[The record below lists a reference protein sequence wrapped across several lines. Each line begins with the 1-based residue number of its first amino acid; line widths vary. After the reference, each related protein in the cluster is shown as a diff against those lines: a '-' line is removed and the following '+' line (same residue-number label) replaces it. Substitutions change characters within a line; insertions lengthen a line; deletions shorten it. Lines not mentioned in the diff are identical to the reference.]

1 MATRHTSSKL
11 RTAGER
17 SLRALLVASL
27 LATLVTPTVAQTTGQ
42 PTTNVELTP
51 AADATSSAQDS
62 PRVNQATA
70 DDSRPPSN
78 DTYHAMCKHYGDNG
92 FTIRESATLF
102 SRDRDQLNA
111 DTEFTREN
119 YIETC
124 GHEPTW
130 ATNRTLNF
138 DFTSPQ
144 AFSAVSRWNQRDIS
158 DIPFPQP
165 RRDQSLHPKGVQTVD
180 AGHIKDAAASVYSVS
195 PSVALRDERR
205 GDTTL
210 LIRDETTVRGAQS
223 YRLEFTPEYD
233 DSGPRR
239 VSRSIT
245 SQRIGTTCLID
256 QSFADQAGQ
265 RRTTANDT
273 LCQSHTPL
281 AVDANPPGS
290 SDAKARRTS
299 NLTFTYRTGLN
310 ETLSYIATIR
320 YTITHLETVCSDWN
334 SSTNSCDGIFW
345 PVSWNQTTHYTS
357 AVDEIDV
364 RYYSQPTP
372 TAEVARYPDGDT
384 EFVLEGRDMYGYRLG
399 WDALFSEVRWPQDD
413 LKAGW
418 AWRVF
423 SARRPAWSYLVNET
437 ATTRSVSESPT
448 HPLQNYAFPVAAS
461 TGDTPG
467 TGLATHGDIR
477 VAGIVRSSTPIRT
490 PSIDDRILVS
500 APQPQYRL
508 PYAVRYRTEEHLE
521 FSDARVVG
529 LLNGTNTTG
538 VYVDREVQ
546 LRETN
551 LTAEITD
558 AGRNELRVN
567 VTLRKVLETSQ
578 GSVRRPL
585 STKDS
590 RAYVTVNG
598 QRIQTNEAGTATVV
612 VDDGAYV
619 EVQYH
624 PVDWISHRRD
634 ESYLASSRWFRTES
648 TASGFVLRLVVE
660 LTILFF
666 PFVLVLLTLRSIA
679 RQKPTTNQ

>member
-1 MATRHTSSKL
+1 MPTRHTTAQL
-11 RTAGER
+11 RTAVER
-17 SLRALLVASL
+17 FARAVLIASL
-27 LATLVTPTVAQTTGQ
+27 LATLVTPIIAQTSGQ
-42 PTTNVELTP
+42 PTANVELTP
-51 AADATSSAQDS
+51 AFEEDPT
-62 PRVNQATA
+62 PRDPAGRRQATA
-70 DDSRPPSN
+70 AGPRQPSN
-78 DTYHAMCKHYGDNG
+78 ETYHAMCRHYGENG
-92 FTIRESATLF
+92 FTIRESAALF
-102 SRDRDQLNA
+102 SRDRDQLTA
-111 DTEFTREN
+111 DTEFTRED
-119 YIETC
+119 YIEAC
-124 GHEPTW
+124 GHESTW

-138 DFTSPQ
+138 DFTSAQ
-144 AFSAVSRWNQRDIS
+144 AFPEVERWNERDIS
-158 DIPFPQP
+158 DIPFPEA
-165 RRDQSLHPKGVQTVD
+165 RRDQSLHPKGAQTVD
-180 AGHIKDAAASVYSVS
+180 AGHIKDGAASVYSVS

-205 GDTTL
+205 GGTTL
-210 LIRDETTVRGAQS
+210 LIRDKTTIQGAQS
-223 YRLEFTPEYD
+223 YRLEFTPEID
-233 DSGPRR
+233 DSGRRR
-239 VSRSIT
+239 VSRTIS

-256 QSFADQAGQ
+256 QPLASQAGQ
-265 RRTTANDT
+265 KQTTANDT

-281 AVDANPPGS
+281 AAEASTPGS
-290 SDAKARRTS
+290 SNAKARRTS

-310 ETLSYIATIR
+310 ETLSYVATIR
-320 YTITHLETVCSDWN
+320 YTITRLETVCSDWN
-334 SSTNSCDGIFW
+334 SSTNNCDGIFW

-357 AVDEIDV
+357 AVDELDV

-399 WDALFSEVRWPQDD
+399 WDALFSEVRWPQND

-461 TGDTPG
+461 TTDTSG
-467 TGLATHGDIR
+467 TGLAAHGDIQ
-477 VAGIVRSSTPIRT
+477 VAGIVRSSSPIRT

-508 PYAVRYRTEEHLE
+508 PYAVRYRAGEDLN
-521 FSDARVVG
+521 FADARVVG

-551 LTAEITD
+551 LTADITD
-558 AGRNELRVN
+558 TGSNDLRVN
-567 VTLRKVLETSQ
+567 ITLRKILETSR
-578 GSVRRPL
+578 GIVSRAL
-585 STKDS
+585 STTDS

-598 QRIQTNEAGTATVV
+598 QRVQTDEAGTATVV
-612 VDDGAYV
+612 VDDAAYV
-619 EVQYH
+619 KVEYR

-634 ESYLASSRWFRTES
+634 ESYLASSRWFRTETKS
-648 TASGFVLRLVVE
+648 NGFVLQLLVE

-679 RQKPTTNQ
+679 RQNPTTNA